1 MLDAGL
7 DLGKTPAQS
16 AVLLRESAVH
26 AGLGYPLLLSASNKR
41 FIGELLGREIDD
53 RRDESLAAVA
63 YGVACGC
70 RIVRVHDVRGQPS
83 GVPHDRG
90 AARRGRAPT
99 PVREV
104 SRVMTITLVQGSDPS
119 LRDREVQRVVDEL
132 LGGVDRSLALDDHT
146 IESRRR
152 ARRRRRRRGRR
163 RRRRRRRPAHRSS
176 CPTFAAVVNAVQ
188 SPPFMTECRVVVV
201 REIGNLTSE
210 QGKWLAEWIAD
221 PLDGVHLVL
230 VAGGGRVPTAL
241 DKACKANGRR
251 RRRRAASRPPPC
263 SRSELQ
269 GRAPAARAPTRRT
282 RIAAHLGDDA
292 GRVPELVELLR
303 ATYGANATLDVDAVE
318 PYLGEL
324 GTAGRFDLTNAIDRG
339 DLGAALEVL
348 HRMLTATSAPQ
359 PKPLHPMQVMAS
371 LVFHYQRLL
380 RLDDPSIT
388 TKEQAAE
395 VLGMK
400 SAGGAR
406 FPLEAARRLGSDGLR
421 EALGLLAQAELD
433 LRGQSG
439 LDERTAID
447 VLVARLAAL
456 SRRHARG
463 SDPRASVADL
473 AAASRSVG
481 GRRRCARASSGARCG
496 GRPGSCG

>member
-1 MLDAGL
+1 
-7 DLGKTPAQS
+7 
-16 AVLLRESAVH
+16 
-26 AGLGYPLLLSASNKR
+26 
-41 FIGELLGREIDD
+41 
-53 RRDESLAAVA
+53 
-63 YGVACGC
+63 
-70 RIVRVHDVRGQPS
+70 
-83 GVPHDRG
+83 
-90 AARRGRAPT
+90 
-99 PVREV
+99 
-104 SRVMTITLVQGSDPS
+104 
-119 LRDREVQRVVDEL
+119 
-132 LGGVDRSLALDDHT
+132 
-146 IESRRR
+146 
-152 ARRRRRRRGRR
+152 
-163 RRRRRRRPAHRSS
+163 
-176 CPTFAAVVNAVQ
+176 
-188 SPPFMTECRVVVV
+188 MTECRVVVV

-230 VAGGGRVPTAL
+230 VV
-241 DKACKANGRR
+241 GRR
-251 RRRRAASRPPPC
+251 PRP
-263 SRSELQ
+263 
-269 GRAPAARAPTRRT
+269 GRARQGVQGAARSVVGPAAEQTAAVLASAATRARGCSSAPDASA
-282 RIAAHLGDDA
+282 RIATHLGDDA

-303 ATYGANATLDVDAVE
+303 ATYGADATLDVDAVE

-339 DLGAALEVL
+339 ELGTALEVL
-348 HRMLTATSAPQ
+348 HRMLTATSAAQ

-439 LDERTAID
+439 LDERTVID

-463 SDPRASVADL
+463 STARGVRVALERAERAQSAAAALCARRIMRDVRRAAWFLWMMPVGARPCRGASAPPARAPAASSASVAT
-473 AAASRSVG
+473 AAVATFTRVLSSERTALLRS
-481 GRRRCARASSGARCG
+481 RRRSF
-496 GRPGSCG
+496 